1 MFDAISSQASK
12 LVKLTNRV
20 KKNHSKTKLITIT
33 SGKGGVGK
41 STFTA
46 NMAFLL
52 SKRGF
57 RVAVLDADI
66 GLANMQVLFDLK
78 PQNTLFEYIDGTKTL
93 DEVITKTIYPN
104 VYLIAGRSG
113 YQYSVNK
120 NSFVFSRIVKD
131 VISLNHFDILLVDT
145 GAGLNEYV
153 KEFLSISE
161 NILAIK
167 KAEYVQGR
175 YDLKDTVKSKR
186 TFLTY
191 FEELTEEKQKQ
202 DTSNNYGNWF
212 STLQHLKK
220 IVPKNMTFD
229 EIDENFVKKVQLY
242 FEKDALTKSELPL
255 SQNSKYSYF
264 NKFKAALRNAFDNG
278 YLTINYAAK
287 VKSFEQVESQR
298 EYLIFDEL
306 QRLAKAECKY
316 PVLKKA
322 FLFSCLSGLR
332 WSDINTLIWKEVRD
346 EGDISKVNF
355 RQEKTD
361 GVEYLYISKQARE
374 LLGERQDPQE
384 RVFKGLKY
392 GMTYNTEIIRWCNRA
407 AVPKHITFH
416 SARHTNAVLLLEN
429 GADIYTVSKR
439 LGHRELRTTQ
449 IYAKIVDSK
458 MKETAEIIPELN
470 IEL

>member
-1 MFDAISSQASK
+1 MKISLSQRK
-12 LVKLTNRV
+12 LKDGRISLSIEFYRG
-20 KKNHSKTKLITIT
+20 SEITDD
-33 SGKGGVGK
+33 GKRK
-41 STFTA
+41 HLRNFE
-46 NMAFLL
+46 N
-52 SKRGF
+52 
-57 RVAVLDADI
+57 LD
-66 GLANMQVLFDLK
+66 
-78 PQNTLFEYIDGTKTL
+78 T
-93 DEVITKTIYPN
+93 
-104 VYLIAGRSG
+104 YLIIDPKTAKEKKE
-113 YQYSVNK
+113 NK
-120 NSFVFSRIVKD
+120 EALEFAEN
-131 VISLNHFDILLVDT
+131 VI
-145 GAGLNEYV
+145 
-153 KEFLSISE
+153 
-161 NILAIK
+161 AIR
-167 KAEYVQGR
+167 KAEYAQGR
-175 YDLKDTVKSKR
+175 FELKNTAKAKRVFLNFFADLAEEKR
-186 TFLTY
+186 TL
-191 FEELTEEKQKQ
+191 
-202 DTSNNYGNWF
+202 DSSNNYGNWY
-212 STLQHLKK
+212 STYQHLKK
-220 IVPKNMTFD
+220 VVPKNLTFE
-229 EIDENFVKKVQLY
+229 EIDEYFIKKVRKY
-242 FEKDALTKSELPL
+242 FEKDAISKSDLPL

-278 YLTINYAAK
+278 YLTVNYASK
-287 VKSFEQVESQR
+287 IKSFEQAESQR

-346 EGDISKVNF
+346 EGDISRVNF
-355 RQEKTD
+355 RQEKTE

-458 MKETAEIIPELN
+458 MKEAAEIIPELN
-470 IEL
+470 IEI

>member
-1 MFDAISSQASK
+1 MKISLSQRK
-12 LVKLTNRV
+12 LKDGRISLSIEFYRG
-20 KKNHSKTKLITIT
+20 SEITAD
-33 SGKGGVGK
+33 GKRK
-41 STFTA
+41 HLRSFE
-46 NMAFLL
+46 N
-52 SKRGF
+52 
-57 RVAVLDADI
+57 LD
-66 GLANMQVLFDLK
+66 
-78 PQNTLFEYIDGTKTL
+78 T
-93 DEVITKTIYPN
+93 
-104 VYLIAGRSG
+104 YLIIDPKTAKEKKE
-113 YQYSVNK
+113 NK
-120 NSFVFSRIVKD
+120 EA
-131 VISLNHFDILLVDT
+131 L
-145 GAGLNEYV
+145 
-153 KEFLSISE
+153 EFAE
-161 NILAIK
+161 NVVAIR
-167 KAEYVQGR
+167 KAEYAQGR
-175 YDLKDTVKSKR
+175 FELKNTAKAKRIFLNFFADLAEEKR
-186 TFLTY
+186 TL
-191 FEELTEEKQKQ
+191 
-202 DTSNNYGNWF
+202 DSSNNYGNWY
-212 STLQHLKK
+212 STYQHLKK
-220 IVPKNMTFD
+220 VVPKNLTFE
-229 EIDENFVKKVQLY
+229 EIDENFIKKVRKY
-242 FEKDALTKSELPL
+242 FEKDAISKSEIPL

-278 YLTINYAAK
+278 YLTVNYASK
-287 VKSFEQVESQR
+287 VKSFEQAESQR

-346 EGDISKVNF
+346 EGDVSKVNF

-392 GMTYNTEIIRWCNRA
+392 GMTYNTEIVRWCNRA

-458 MKETAEIIPELN
+458 MKEAAEIIPELTLE
-470 IEL
+470 I

>member
-1 MFDAISSQASK
+1 MSFQKFICKIFYSCK
-12 LVKLTNRV
+12 LKIITYIC
-20 KKNHSKTKLITIT
+20 KNILQN
-33 SGKGGVGK
+33 GKRK
-41 STFTA
+41 H
-46 NMAFLL
+46 
-52 SKRGF
+52 F
-57 RVAVLDADI
+57 R
-66 GLANMQVLFDLK
+66 
-78 PQNTLFEYIDGTKTL
+78 
-93 DEVITKTIYPN
+93 
-104 VYLIAGRSG
+104 
-113 YQYSVNK
+113 
-120 NSFVFSRIVKD
+120 
-131 VISLNHFDILLVDT
+131 
-145 GAGLNEYV
+145 
-153 KEFLSISE
+153 SIE
-161 NILAIK
+161 NIETYLFIDPKSAKERKENKEALEFAENVVAIR
-167 KAEYVQGR
+167 KAEYAQGR
-175 YDLKDTVKSKR
+175 FELKNTAKAKRIFLNFFADLAEEKR
-186 TFLTY
+186 TL
-191 FEELTEEKQKQ
+191 
-202 DTSNNYGNWF
+202 DSSNNYGNWY
-212 STLQHLKK
+212 STYQHLKK
-220 IVPKNMTFD
+220 VVPKNLTFE
-229 EIDENFVKKVQLY
+229 EIDENFIKKVRKY
-242 FEKDALTKSELPL
+242 FEKDAISKSEIPL

-278 YLTINYAAK
+278 YLTVNYASK
-287 VKSFEQVESQR
+287 VKSFEQAESQR

-346 EGDISKVNF
+346 EGDVSKVYF

-392 GMTYNTEIIRWCNRA
+392 GMTYNTEIVRWCNRA

-458 MKETAEIIPELN
+458 MKEAAEIIPELTLE
-470 IEL
+470 I